1 MSTKSIEADKFTEYE
16 GIKVAIG
23 KYVENAKN
31 GDGKAQ
37 RPLFYKYAYVVG
49 SLNGECV
56 EADVDAFAKIVSTG
70 GSSPDL
76 EHHIAWIDI
85 SGPAAAVKLEFVN
98 WHGNRFTD
106 FLVLYK
112 DGNTW
117 KVSGMVFD
125 AHEDN

>member
-1 MSTKSIEADKFTEYE
+1 MSIKSITADKFAEYE
-16 GIKVAIG
+16 AIKVALR
-23 KYVENAKN
+23 KYVENAKS
-31 GDGKAQ
+31 GDGNAQ
-37 RPLFYKYAYVVG
+37 RPLFYDYAYVVG

-56 EADVDAFAKIVSTG
+56 EANVDAFAGIVSTG
-70 GSSPDL
+70 GASPDL
-76 EHHIAWIDI
+76 QHHIAWIDI

-112 DGNTW
+112 DGKTW

-125 AHEDN
+125 AHENN